1 MENQEAEI
9 FKITSTGTS
18 GSPVVAY
25 VMPGLRRLIARS
37 MSEEYGNVTVEP
49 MMLADVPAGILP
61 PSEQD

>member
-18 GSPVVAY
+18 GAPVVAY
-25 VMPGLRRLIARS
+25 VMPALRRLVARS
-37 MSEEYGNVTVEP
+37 MSEEYGNATVEP

-61 PSEQD
+61 SSEQD